1 MQLNNSFKFKQD
13 PFRLVDFNQGIP
25 FLPSKPPKSGLGWV
39 WWTIIILIFGG
50 IIYLGKVI
58 YNYVKEDNKDSLKE
72 PDIIPEINDL
82 ENEEEKV
89 EKQIQKLLPEHKVEL
104 RLDLADK
111 SNWDFAYIE
120 AKKAEGKAVFVKNEG
135 WLIYA

>member
-13 PFRLVDFNQGIP
+13 PFGLVDFKQGIP

-39 WWTIIILIFGG
+39 GWTIVILIFGV
-50 IIYLGKVI
+50 IIYLGSLAYDYIKDD
-58 YNYVKEDNKDSLKE
+58 KKDSLKE
-72 PDIIPEINDL
+72 PDIVPEIDGSVQ
-82 ENEEEKV
+82 EEEKE
-89 EKQIQKLLPEHKVEL
+89 EKQIRKLLPEHKVEM

-111 SNWDFAYIE
+111 ANWDFAYIE
-120 AKKAEGKAVFVKNEG
+120 AKKAEGKAIFVKNEG